1 MIPAAKSLKDISW
14 QTILV
19 IFLAIAFGYN
29 EAAVVVYL
37 RDIFHPGGFE
47 FPLKQ
52 FPIES
57 SKLIFVEI
65 GREAA
70 TLIVIASAAWLAGRN
85 LRQRAAYF
93 MIIFAVWDIFYY
105 VFLKV
110 ILGWPAT
117 MMDWD
122 ILFLIPLIWAGPVA
136 APIAVSGAMIVLAG
150 VILYRDFKDRPMKIT
165 IWDTAGFGIAGLI
178 IIISFCIAGKY
189 TTHPAYYEHFS
200 WALFCLGMICTIARF
215 AKRYIKNP
223 RINPQRSWGLTDKEK
238 KII

>member
-70 TLIVIASAAWLAGRN
+70 TLIVIASAAWLAGKNR
-85 LRQRAAYF
+85 RQRISFF

-105 VFLKV
+105 VFLKI

-117 MMDWD
+117 IMDWD
-122 ILFLIPLIWAGPVA
+122 ILFLIPLPWAGPVA
-136 APIAVSGAMIVLAG
+136 APIAVSIAMIVFAG
-150 VILYRDFKDRPMKIT
+150 IILYYDFKDRPIKLNV
-165 IWDTAGFGIAGLI
+165 WDAAGFGIAGLI
-178 IIISFCIAGKY
+178 IIASFCIAGKY
-189 TTHPAYYEHFS
+189 MTHPAYYEHFS
-200 WALFCLGMICTIARF
+200 WALFSVGMIGALPIF
-215 AKRYIKNP
+215 AKCLY
-223 RINPQRSWGLTDKEK
+223 K
-238 KII
+238 K